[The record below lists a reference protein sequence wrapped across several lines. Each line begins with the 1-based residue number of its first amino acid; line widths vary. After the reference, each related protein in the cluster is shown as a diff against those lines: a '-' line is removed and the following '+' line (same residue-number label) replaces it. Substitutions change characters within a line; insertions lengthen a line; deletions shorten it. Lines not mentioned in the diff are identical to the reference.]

1 MWCSGSYEHIC
12 LRGRRFE
19 SHWCH
24 ICFLNL
30 ILARWGMHVGMG
42 MRFAGRENEKDSA
55 GKGNG
60 NGRTR
65 NDNRKWKWVLRGGE
79 NEKDSARR
87 EWG

>member
-1 MWCSGSYEHIC
+1 
-12 LRGRRFE
+12 
-19 SHWCH
+19 
-24 ICFLNL
+24 
-30 ILARWGMHVGMG
+30 MHVGMG
-42 MRFAGRENEKDSA
+42 MRFAGRETEKDSA